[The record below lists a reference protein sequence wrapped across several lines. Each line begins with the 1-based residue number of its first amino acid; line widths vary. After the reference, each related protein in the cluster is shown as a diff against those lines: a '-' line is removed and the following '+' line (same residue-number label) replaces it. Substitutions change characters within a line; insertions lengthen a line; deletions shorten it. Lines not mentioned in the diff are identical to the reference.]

1 MINFNSE
8 KRAFHLKN
16 DYISYIFFINSKN
29 ILQHVYFGKKINDFD
44 FESYLDL
51 GFEWP
56 KTYLD
61 SNLVEHTYED
71 NYYNDRSL
79 MEIGQHGAHDKRPAP
94 IIIKDLFGN
103 TKTNFIYVSH
113 RIYKGK
119 PTLKDL
125 PSTHANEDE
134 AETLEIILNDEV
146 KDAQITLSY
155 TIFKNLAVI
164 ARNTTVKNVGKEDI
178 LLSRAYSLQ
187 LDIPEREYQAI
198 YFHGEW
204 CTERFLKKVDL
215 PFGKFEISSNN
226 GRSGHEHNPFMIL
239 ARKNT
244 TESTGEA
251 IGFSFV
257 YSGNFTIETNVDKFN
272 CTRVSVGINDEDF
285 EFRLKENDEFVVPEG
300 ILVYSNS
307 GFNTLSHNM
316 HDLVR
321 DNLITYKNA
330 KIKRPVLFNSWEGC
344 YLDFNTQVILD
355 YIDNAKEIGSE
366 LFVLDDG
373 WFSNDR
379 NTDDNGLGDW
389 FVNEKKVNLGK
400 IVKKCKDNDIKF
412 GIWFEPE
419 MINSNSELYRNHPNF
434 ALGNP
439 NIERTLSRHQMVVD
453 TSNDEA
459 IDVIYN
465 QMIKVIDNYD
475 IDYIKWDH
483 NRCIAEIQGA
493 SAYQETYHK
502 IVLGYYKLI
511 RRLQERYPHILFE
524 GCASGGGRFD
534 LGALYFTPQIWTSD
548 ETDPIQRIFIQYGTS
563 FAYPLSTMGSH
574 VSKSKMTDY
583 TAKSHIALFGT
594 YGYEMNPCLLNE
606 EERKQILEVTDVYHK
621 YHNEVI
627 QNGDLYRLISPF
639 ETNAMAMMSVSKD
652 KTKAIVLYAHLLK
665 ERNSYRYLKL
675 QGLDA
680 NKKYKNNFDNKVYSG
695 EYYME
700 LGINLTRWL
709 DEFKTFLIILDEV
722 C

>member
-94 IIIKDLFGN
+94 IIIKDLCGN

-119 PTLKDL
+119 PTLKEL
-125 PSTHANEDE
+125 PSTHAKEDE
-134 AETLEIILNDEV
+134 AETLEIILKDEV
-146 KDAQITLSY
+146 KDVEVTLSY

-244 TESTGEA
+244 TESSGEA

-709 DEFKTFLIILDEV
+709 DEFKTFLIILEEV